1 MHKES
6 SGLFESGLSPLKGA
20 LPTARQSRFRGSR
33 SVVKT
38 AVVGGGWAGI
48 AAAVA
53 LADAGHDITVF
64 EMAPQL
70 GGRARSVGGA
80 PDYDNGQ
87 HILIGAYR
95 DSLALMRRLGVDPG
109 QVLAR
114 LPLALP
120 YPGEPGLRLPPGAPL
135 VAFTRGVLAH
145 GGWPLS
151 ARLGLL
157 AAAAGWLARGFR
169 CAAGLSVAQLC
180 AGLPAAVKRDLVEPL
195 CVAALNTPAPQAS
208 ARVFLRV
215 LKDAL
220 FGGAGSADLLLPRRP
235 LSELLAAPATRWLGD
250 RLRLGRRVRQ
260 IEPGWRVD
268 CGAGGKTFDEAFDAV
283 VLACTSVEAARLT
296 ADLAPAWSAVAQG
309 LRFEP
314 IITVY
319 LHSAGSSLPAPM
331 LALREGPDA
340 PAQFV
345 FDHGQLGGAAG
356 RFAFVVSGAAPWV
369 ARGGC
374 AEAVL
379 AQALRELTWAT
390 PPVIDKLLT
399 EKRAT
404 FACTPGLARP
414 PAEIAPGLWAAGDYV
429 EGPYP
434 ATLEGAVRSGLA
446 AAQGVCAGTAA
457 KGAASGSPTNT
468 P

>member
-1 MHKES
+1 M
-6 SGLFESGLSPLKGA
+6 
-20 LPTARQSRFRGSR
+20 SR
-33 SVVKT
+33 V
-38 AVVGGGWAGI
+38 AIVGGGWAGI

-53 LADAGHDITVF
+53 LADAGHDIAVF

-70 GGRARSVGGA
+70 GGRARSVAGE
-80 PDYDNGQ
+80 PPYDNGQ

-95 DSLALMRRLGVDPG
+95 DSLALMRRLGIAPET
-109 QVLAR
+109 VLKR

-120 YPGEPGLRLPPGAPL
+120 YPGEPGLRLPPGSPL
-135 VAFTRGVLAH
+135 VSFTRGVLAH
-145 GGWPLS
+145 RGWPLG

-157 AAAAGWLARGFR
+157 AAAGGWLARGFR
-169 CAAGLSVAQLC
+169 CDAALSVAELC
-180 AGLPAAVKRDLVEPL
+180 KSLPEAVKRDLVEPL
-195 CVAALNTPAPQAS
+195 CVAALNTPAPRAS
-208 ARVFLRV
+208 AQVFLRV

-220 FGGAGSADLLLPRRP
+220 FSGTGSADLLLPRRP
-235 LSELLAAPATRWLGD
+235 LSELLAGPATAWLGD
-250 RLRLGRRVRQ
+250 RLRLGHRVQQ

-268 CGAGGKTFDEAFDAV
+268 GEAFDAV
-283 VLACTSVEAARLT
+283 VLACTSVEAARLV
-296 ADLAPAWSAVAQG
+296 ADVAPGWSAKAQA

-314 IITVY
+314 IVTVY
-319 LHSAGSSLPAPM
+319 LSSPGSALPTPM

-345 FDHGQLGGAAG
+345 FDHGQLGGAPG
-356 RFAFVVSGAAPWV
+356 RFAFVVSGAAAWV
-369 ARGGC
+369 ERGGC

-379 AQALRELTWAT
+379 AQATRELGWAT
-390 PPVIDKLLT
+390 PPVIDRTLT

-414 PAEIAPGLWAAGDYV
+414 PARIAPGLWAVGDYV

-434 ATLEGAVRSGLA
+434 ATLEGAVRAGLA
-446 AAQGVCAGTAA
+446 AAQGIGTGAN
-457 KGAASGSPTNT
+457 GAANGSPTKT

>member
-1 MHKES
+1 
-6 SGLFESGLSPLKGA
+6 
-20 LPTARQSRFRGSR
+20 
-33 SVVKT
+33 VKV
-38 AVVGGGWAGI
+38 AIVGGGWAGI
-48 AAAVA
+48 AAAVS
-53 LADAGHDITVF
+53 LADAGHDIAVF

-70 GGRARSVGGA
+70 GGRARSVAGE
-80 PDYDNGQ
+80 PPYDNGQ

-95 DSLALMRRLGVDPG
+95 DSLALMRRLGVDPQ
-109 QVLAR
+109 QVLTR

-120 YPGEPGLRLPPGAPL
+120 YPGEPGLRLPPGPPL
-135 VAFTRGVLAH
+135 LSFSRGVLGHA
-145 GGWPLS
+145 GWPLR

-157 AAAAGWLARGFR
+157 LAASGWLMRGFR
-169 CAAGLSVAQLC
+169 CDAGLSVADLC
-180 AGLPAAVKRDLVEPL
+180 AGLPAVLQRDLVEPL
-195 CVAALNTPAPQAS
+195 CVAALNTPAPRAS
-208 ARVFLRV
+208 AQVFLRV

-220 FGGAGSADLLLPRRP
+220 FSGAGSADLLLPRRP
-235 LSELLAAPATRWLGD
+235 LSELLAGPATAWLGE
-250 RLRLGRRVRQ
+250 RLRLGRRVQ
-260 IEPGWRVD
+260 KIDPGWRVD
-268 CGAGGKTFDEAFDAV
+268 GDAFDAV

-296 ADLAPAWSAVAQG
+296 AELAPAWSATAQG
-309 LRFEP
+309 LGFEP

-319 LHSAGSSLPAPM
+319 LDSPGSALPAPM

-345 FDHGQLGGAAG
+345 FDHGQLGGAPG

-379 AQALRELTWAT
+379 AQAQQALDWAT
-390 PPVIDKLLT
+390 PPVIDRTLT

-414 PAEIAPGLWAAGDYV
+414 PARIAPGLWAAGDYIA
-429 EGPYP
+429 GPYP
-434 ATLEGAVRSGLA
+434 ATLEGAVRSGRA
-446 AAQGVCAGTAA
+446 AAQGLDAGGTGAN
-457 KGAASGSPTNT
+457 GAASGSPTNT

>member
-1 MHKES
+1 M
-6 SGLFESGLSPLKGA
+6 
-20 LPTARQSRFRGSR
+20 SR
-33 SVVKT
+33 V
-38 AVVGGGWAGI
+38 AIVGGGWAGI
-48 AAAVA
+48 SAAVA

-70 GGRARSVGGA
+70 GGRARSVTGE
-80 PDYDNGQ
+80 PPYDNGQ

-95 DSLALMRRLGVDPG
+95 DSLALMARLGVDTG
-109 QVLAR
+109 QVLKR

-120 YPGEPGLRLPPGAPL
+120 YPGEPGLRLPPGSPL
-135 VAFTRGVLAH
+135 IAFTRGVLAH
-145 GGWPLS
+145 RGWPLS
-151 ARLGLL
+151 ARIGLLL
-157 AAAAGWLARGFR
+157 AAGGWLARGFR
-169 CAAGLSVAQLC
+169 CDARLSVAELC

-208 ARVFLRV
+208 AQVFLRV

-220 FGGAGSADLLLPRRP
+220 FSGPGSADLLLPRRP
-235 LSELLAAPATRWLGD
+235 LSELLAGPATAWLGE
-250 RLRLGRRVRQ
+250 RLRLGRRVQQ

-268 CGAGGKTFDEAFDAV
+268 GEAFDGV

-296 ADLAPAWSAVAQG
+296 AGIAPGWSATAG
-309 LRFEP
+309 ALDFEP

-319 LHSAGSSLPAPM
+319 LSSPGSALPSPM

-345 FDHGQLGGAAG
+345 FDHGALGGAPG
-356 RFAFVVSGAAPWV
+356 RFAFVVSGAAAWV
-369 ARGGC
+369 ERGGC

-379 AQALRELTWAT
+379 AQATREIDWVT
-390 PPVIDKLLT
+390 PPVSDRVLT

-404 FACTPGLARP
+404 FACTPGLQRASAR
-414 PAEIAPGLWAAGDYV
+414 IAPGLWAAGDYIA
-429 EGPYP
+429 GPYP
-434 ATLEGAVRSGLA
+434 ATLEGAVRAGLA
-446 AAQGVCAGTAA
+446 AAQGVGADAGTGA

>member
-1 MHKES
+1 M
-6 SGLFESGLSPLKGA
+6 
-20 LPTARQSRFRGSR
+20 SR
-33 SVVKT
+33 V
-38 AVVGGGWAGI
+38 AIVGGGWAGI
-48 AAAVA
+48 AAGVA

-70 GGRARSVGGA
+70 GGRARSVAGA

-95 DSLALMRRLGVDPG
+95 DSLALMRRLGIDPDT
-109 QVLAR
+109 VLKR

-120 YPGEPGLRLPPGAPL
+120 YPGEPGLRLPPGSPL
-135 VAFTRGVLAH
+135 IAFTRGVLAH
-145 GGWPLS
+145 RGWPLS

-157 AAAAGWLARGFR
+157 VAAGGWLARGFR
-169 CAAGLSVAQLC
+169 CDAALSVAELC
-180 AGLPAAVKRDLVEPL
+180 KGLPLSVKRDLVEPL

-220 FGGAGSADLLLPRRP
+220 FSGAGSADLLLPRRP
-235 LSELLAAPATRWLGD
+235 LSELLAEPATAWLGE
-250 RLRLGRRVRQ
+250 RLRLGTRVQ
-260 IEPGWRVD
+260 KIEPGWRVD
-268 CGAGGKTFDEAFDAV
+268 GEAFDAA
-283 VLACTSVEAARLT
+283 VLACTSVEAARLV
-296 ADLAPAWSAVAQG
+296 APLAPGWAAQAQA

-319 LHSAGSSLPAPM
+319 LRSPGSQLPAPM

-345 FDHGQLGGAAG
+345 FDHGALGGAPG

-369 ARGGC
+369 ERGGC

-379 AQALRELTWAT
+379 AQATRELSWAT
-390 PPVIDKLLT
+390 PPVIDKVLT

-414 PAEIAPGLWAAGDYV
+414 PARIAPGLWAAGDYV

-434 ATLEGAVRSGLA
+434 ATLEGAVRAGLA
-446 AAQGVCAGTAA
+446 AAQGTGGGSGA
-457 KGAASGSPTNT
+457 KGAASGSPTKT

>member
-1 MHKES
+1 MK
-6 SGLFESGLSPLKGA
+6 
-20 LPTARQSRFRGSR
+20 
-33 SVVKT
+33 V

-48 AAAVA
+48 SAAVA
-53 LADAGHDITVF
+53 LTEAGHDITVF

-70 GGRARSVGGA
+70 GGRARSVAGE
-80 PDYDNGQ
+80 PPYDNGQ

-95 DSLALMRRLGVDPG
+95 HSLALMRRLGVVPEH
-109 QVLAR
+109 VLKR

-120 YPGEPGLRLPPGAPL
+120 YPGDPGLRLPPGSPL
-135 VAFTRGVLAH
+135 IAFARGVLAH
-145 GGWPLS
+145 RGWPLT

-157 AAAAGWLARGFR
+157 AAAGGWLARGFR
-169 CAAGLSVAQLC
+169 CDPHLSVAELC

-208 ARVFLRV
+208 AQIFLRV

-220 FGGAGSADLLLPRRP
+220 FGGPGSADLLLPRRP
-235 LSELLAAPATRWLGD
+235 LSELLARPATEWLGE
-250 RLRLGRRVRQ
+250 RLRLGQRVQRLERL
-260 IEPGWRVD
+260 EPGWRVD
-268 CGAGGKTFDEAFDAV
+268 ADPFDAV
-283 VLACTSVEAARLT
+283 VLACTSVEAARLVAPIDAGWAAT
-296 ADLAPAWSAVAQG
+296 AGG

-319 LHSAGSSLPAPM
+319 LHSAGSALPAPM

-345 FDHGQLGGAAG
+345 FDHGQLGGAPG

-369 ARGGC
+369 ERGGC
-374 AEAVL
+374 AQAVL
-379 AQALRELTWAT
+379 AQAQRELRWAT
-390 PPVIDKLLT
+390 PPAVDKVLT

-414 PAEIAPGLWAAGDYV
+414 AAFIAPGLWAAGDYLD
-429 EGPYP
+429 GPYP
-434 ATLEGAVRSGLA
+434 ATLEGAVLSGLA
-446 AAQGVCAGTAA
+446 AAQGIGAATGAATGVAMGA
-457 KGAASGSPTNT
+457 KGAASGSPTKA

>member
-1 MHKES
+1 
-6 SGLFESGLSPLKGA
+6 
-20 LPTARQSRFRGSR
+20 
-33 SVVKT
+33 VKV
-38 AVVGGGWAGI
+38 AIVGGGWAGI

-53 LADAGHDITVF
+53 LADAGHDIAVF

-70 GGRARSVGGA
+70 GGRARSVAGE
-80 PDYDNGQ
+80 PPYDNGQ

-95 DSLALMRRLGVDPG
+95 DSLALMRRLGVDPE
-109 QVLAR
+109 QVLKR

-120 YPGEPGLRLPPGAPL
+120 YPGEPGLRLPPGPPL
-135 VAFTRGVLAH
+135 IAFARGVLAH
-145 GGWPLS
+145 SGWPFS

-157 AAAAGWLARGFR
+157 AAAGGWLARGFR
-169 CAAGLSVAQLC
+169 CDPALSVAELC
-180 AGLPAAVKRDLVEPL
+180 AGLPAVVKRDLVEPL

-220 FGGAGSADLLLPRRP
+220 FSGAGSADLLLPRRP
-235 LSELLAAPATRWLGD
+235 LSELLAGPATAWLGD
-250 RLRLGRRVRQ
+250 RLRLGRRVLWLA
-260 IEPGWRVD
+260 PGWRVD
-268 CGAGGKTFDEAFDAV
+268 GEAFDAI

-296 ADLAPAWSAVAQG
+296 ADIAPAWSAVAQG
-309 LRFEP
+309 LDFEP
-314 IITVY
+314 IVTVY
-319 LHSAGSSLPAPM
+319 LHSPGSALPSPM

-345 FDHGQLGGAAG
+345 FDHGALGGAPG

-369 ARGGC
+369 ERGGC
-374 AEAVL
+374 TEAVL
-379 AQALRELTWAT
+379 AQATRELRWAT
-390 PPVIDKLLT
+390 PPIVDKVLT

-414 PAEIAPGLWAAGDYV
+414 PAEIAPGLWAAGDYIA
-429 EGPYP
+429 GPYP
-434 ATLEGAVRSGLA
+434 ATLEGAVRSGHA
-446 AAQGVCAGTAA
+446 AAQGIGAGANGAA
-457 KGAASGSPTNT
+457 KGSPTNT

>member
-1 MHKES
+1 
-6 SGLFESGLSPLKGA
+6 
-20 LPTARQSRFRGSR
+20 
-33 SVVKT
+33 VKV
-38 AVVGGGWAGI
+38 AIVGGGWAGI
-48 AAAVA
+48 AAAVT
-53 LADAGHDITVF
+53 LADAGHDIAVF

-70 GGRARSVGGA
+70 GGRARSVAGE
-80 PDYDNGQ
+80 PPYDNGQ

-95 DSLALMRRLGVDPG
+95 DSLALMRRLGVDPQ
-109 QVLAR
+109 QVLTR

-120 YPGEPGLRLPPGAPL
+120 YPGEPGLRLPPGPPL
-135 VAFTRGVLAH
+135 LSFSRGVLGHA
-145 GGWPLS
+145 GWPLR

-157 AAAAGWLARGFR
+157 LAASGWLMRGFR
-169 CAAGLSVAQLC
+169 CDAGLSVADLC
-180 AGLPAAVKRDLVEPL
+180 AGLPAVLQRDLVEPL
-195 CVAALNTPAPQAS
+195 CVAALNTPAPRAS
-208 ARVFLRV
+208 AQVFLRV

-220 FGGAGSADLLLPRRP
+220 FSGAGSADLLLPRRP
-235 LSELLAAPATRWLGD
+235 LSELLAGPATAWLGE
-250 RLRLGRRVRQ
+250 RLRLGRRVQ
-260 IEPGWRVD
+260 KIDPGWRVD
-268 CGAGGKTFDEAFDAV
+268 GDAFDAV

-296 ADLAPAWSAVAQG
+296 AELAPAWSATAQG
-309 LRFEP
+309 LGFEP

-319 LHSAGSSLPAPM
+319 LDSPGSALPAPM

-345 FDHGQLGGAAG
+345 FDHGQLGGAPG

-379 AQALRELTWAT
+379 AQAQQALDWAT
-390 PPVIDKLLT
+390 PPVIDRTLT

-414 PAEIAPGLWAAGDYV
+414 PARIAPGLWAAGDYIA
-429 EGPYP
+429 GPYP
-434 ATLEGAVRSGLA
+434 ATLEGAVRSGRA
-446 AAQGVCAGTAA
+446 AAQGLDAGGTGAN
-457 KGAASGSPTNT
+457 GAASGSPTNT

>member
-1 MHKES
+1 M
-6 SGLFESGLSPLKGA
+6 
-20 LPTARQSRFRGSR
+20 SR
-33 SVVKT
+33 V
-38 AVVGGGWAGI
+38 AIVGGGWAGI

-53 LADAGHDITVF
+53 LADAGHDIVVF

-70 GGRARSVGGA
+70 GGRARSVVGKPA
-80 PDYDNGQ
+80 YDNGQ

-109 QVLAR
+109 AVLKR

-120 YPGEPGLRLPPGAPL
+120 YPGEPGLQLPPGPPL
-135 VAFTRGVLAH
+135 IAFARGVLAQH
-145 GGWPLS
+145 DWRLR

-157 AAAAGWLARGFR
+157 AAAGGWLARGFR
-169 CAAGLSVAQLC
+169 CNETLSVAQLC
-180 AGLPAAVKRDLVEPL
+180 ASLPSEVMRDLIEPL
-195 CVAALNTPAPQAS
+195 CVAALNTPAHQAS
-208 ARVFLRV
+208 AKVFLRV

-220 FGGAGSADLLLPRRP
+220 FSGTGSADLLLPRQP
-235 LSELLAAPATRWLGD
+235 LSELLAEPAAHWLGS
-250 RLRLGRRVRQ
+250 RLRLGSRVHR
-260 IEPGWRVD
+260 IEPGWHVD
-268 CGAGGKTFDEAFDAV
+268 GDAFDAV
-283 VLACTSVEAARLT
+283 VLACTSTEAARLT
-296 ADLAPAWSAVAQG
+296 ADIAPAWATTARG
-309 LRFEP
+309 LGFEP

-319 LHSAGSSLPAPM
+319 LHSPGSALPSPM

-345 FDHGQLGGAAG
+345 FDHGQLGGAPG

-369 ARGGC
+369 ARGDC

-379 AQALRELTWAT
+379 SQAKRELHWAT
-390 PPVIDKLLT
+390 PPVIDKVLT

-404 FACTPGLARP
+404 FACTPGLTRP
-414 PAEIAPGLWAAGDYV
+414 PAQIAPGLWAAGDYV
-429 EGPYP
+429 HGPYP

-446 AAQGVCAGTAA
+446 AAQGAAAGA
-457 KGAASGSPTNT
+457 KGADKGSPTKT